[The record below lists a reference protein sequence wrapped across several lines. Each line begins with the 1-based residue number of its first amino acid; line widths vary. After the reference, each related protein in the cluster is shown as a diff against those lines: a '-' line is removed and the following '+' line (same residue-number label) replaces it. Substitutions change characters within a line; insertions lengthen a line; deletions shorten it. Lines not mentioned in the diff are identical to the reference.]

1 MLNINNKPWNKLR
14 FSDVQ
19 KLLDGADDETF
30 FFEFKADG
38 ERPEKLIKEVSA
50 FANTYGGYILLGI
63 DDDKTI
69 SGCTAWTEQRIHNT
83 IHNGIAPI
91 PDFDVKKFKPNGNT
105 VFIIKI
111 EEGSMPPYV
120 TNRGQIFERVSSG
133 SFPIKDSSKLS
144 QLYTKHQDNLA
155 KLNRKIGIED
165 LRIHLKTPPN
175 LCAYFDIGFEIQCM
189 DMDKVIGDF
198 FEFDISEI
206 SQYIRGITKDFSIS
220 SLGYSYVIT
229 LSKLTAQ
236 REGTVAILPQA
247 AMNNFIEIMKD
258 GSVKCRICLFSDSDG
273 KAEVSTLIS
282 FVSVFKEIYSKIFKK
297 NINKN
302 FIYAR
307 KYEKL
312 EVIKQ
317 FTPYFDPDVFAN
329 MATYLQDHRERYGN
343 NLVLNSSRIPP
354 NDFTVLDR
362 RYFDKCGL
370 KFDADSIID
379 ELFFSVY
386 GKLGYID
393 APNNKE
399 NDSDE

>member
-19 KLLDGADDETF
+19 KLLDGADDENF

-38 ERPEKLIKEVSA
+38 ERPEKLVKEVSA
-50 FANTYGGYILLGI
+50 LANTYGGYILLGI
-63 DDDKTI
+63 GDDK
-69 SGCTAWTEQRIHNT
+69 SVQGCTAWTEQRIHNT
-83 IHNGIAPI
+83 IHNCISPI
-91 PDFDVKKFKPNGNT
+91 PDFDVKKFKPNGKNIF
-105 VFIIKI
+105 VIKI

-133 SFPIKDSSKLS
+133 SFPITDSSKLS
-144 QLYTKHQDNLA
+144 QLYAKHQDNLT

-165 LRIHLKTPPN
+165 LQIHLKTPSN
-175 LCAYFDIGFEIQCM
+175 LCAYLDIGFQIQCM
-189 DMDKVIGDF
+189 NMEKIVDDF

-206 SQYIRGITKDFSIS
+206 SQYLRGITNDFSIS

-229 LSKLTAQ
+229 LAKLTAQ
-236 REGTVAILPQA
+236 REGMDVVLPQA

-258 GSVKCRICLFSDSDG
+258 GSVKCRICLFADSDG

-282 FVSVFKEIYSKIFKK
+282 FVEMFKEIYTRIFK
-297 NINKN
+297 NSINKN

-317 FTPYFDPDVFAN
+317 FIPYYNPDIFAN
-329 MATYLQDHRERYGN
+329 MATYLRDHRRRYGN
-343 NLVLNSSRIPP
+343 NLVLNSSRTPSSGY
-354 NDFTVLDR
+354 TVLDR

-370 KFDADSIID
+370 KFDADTIID
-379 ELFFSVY
+379 ELFFSSY
-386 GKLGYID
+386 KKLGYID
-393 APNNKE
+393 SPIKSESNC
-399 NDSDE
+399 